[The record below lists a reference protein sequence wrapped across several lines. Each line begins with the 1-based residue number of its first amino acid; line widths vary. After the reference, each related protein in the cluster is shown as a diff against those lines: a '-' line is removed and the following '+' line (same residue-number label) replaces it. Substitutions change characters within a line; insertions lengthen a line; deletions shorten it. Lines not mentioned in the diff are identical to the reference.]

1 MIEKAYIV
9 VVTEEQRPAVA
20 RVHVIGS
27 QGDWRLVQFAPY
39 RREGGA
45 SSSPFTPAMCITRG
59 SRRGARQRR
68 RRDVSERFPPGGGN
82 RYSFTCMNGGW

>member
-27 QGDWRLVQFAPY
+27 QGDWRLVHSAPY
-39 RREGGA
+39 RREGGGLRVRHSFPRRA
-45 SSSPFTPAMCITRG
+45 SLVDRGVAKGEVDGETSPKDFRRVAGTGIPSPA
-59 SRRGARQRR
+59 
-68 RRDVSERFPPGGGN
+68 
-82 RYSFTCMNGGW
+82 

>member
-27 QGDWRLVQFAPY
+27 QGDWRLVQSAPY
-39 RREGGA
+39 RREGGGFEFA
-45 SSSPFTPAMCITRG
+45 IHSRNVHRSWIALAMKRISPDRYTPG
-59 SRRGARQRR
+59 YFLH
-68 RRDVSERFPPGGGN
+68 RFPMRGIAAA
-82 RYSFTCMNGGW
+82 